1 MPNLA
6 YNQFLG
12 VTPTTGYIYKRYSAG
27 ETDPYAEF
35 RITNLLDLL
44 SLPYSR
50 ISNYISDGTNTLI
63 TIENTYPPE
72 MRFTLK
78 SEDLDKIVY
87 TVDDKLDDLLY
98 FRISCQG
105 YVEQR

>member
-1 MPNLA
+1 MPIQ
-6 YNQFLG
+6 YLG
-12 VTPTTGYIYKRYSAG
+12 SWMPI
-27 ETDPYAEF
+27 ETEVMNAM
-35 RITNLLDLL
+35 LDLL

-50 ISNYISDGTNTLI
+50 ITNHISDGTNTLI
-63 TIENTYPPE
+63 TIENTYPTGVS
-72 MRFTLK
+72 FVLK
-78 SEDLDKIVY
+78 AEDLDKIVY